1 MRTESMEKSKAVLK
15 DAEKCKAA
23 KAIGGGSYI
32 IWKERVVVQNM
43 SDRYNATADP
53 KTKMNQQTHFEAF
66 GLKSLP

>member
-23 KAIGGGSYI
+23 KAIAGGNYI

-53 KTKMNQQTHFEAF
+53 TKMNQQAHFEAF